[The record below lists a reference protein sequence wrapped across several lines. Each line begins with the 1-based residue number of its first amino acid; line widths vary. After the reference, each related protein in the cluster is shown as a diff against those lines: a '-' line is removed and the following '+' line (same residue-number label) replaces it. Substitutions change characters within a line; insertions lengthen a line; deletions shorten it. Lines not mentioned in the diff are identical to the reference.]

1 MDKQSKALLNE
12 IYRLVGATAMQ
23 VEKIRVDLKTH
34 DHNVECGLAE
44 MHTDMLNE
52 FRFAAEAKEVEGAKE
67 PQTPQLRELFMEYL
81 SLPLD
86 ERLYL
91 FSFAQRAEKFPIIL
105 GEYGQ
110 AHALGKFCTKSLLA
124 LLAKLPQECIM

>member
-1 MDKQSKALLNE
+1 MDKQSKALINE

-23 VEKIRVDLKTH
+23 VEKIRADLKTH
-34 DHNVECGLAE
+34 DSNVECGLAE

-52 FRFAAEAKEVEGAKE
+52 FRLAAEAKEVAGAKE

-110 AHALGKFCTKSLLA
+110 AHSLGKFCTKSLLA